1 MDNGTLW
8 VALLTAATAVVASW
22 VTSRG
27 NAQAARIQAQAAAEA
42 AHIAREREARRAT
55 QLDFIQQANEMGILY
70 RRIPKY
76 LKVENQEARL
86 ASLTELRDQ
95 LRDSY
100 GPFLRAL
107 AVVSLECHPE
117 PIAAANAVHT
127 ASGEAYIRLVAV
139 AEDIREA
146 EGFRQAVDAYLAS
159 VDSFIEAARQAGRG
173 PWPAGSSWSV

>member
-1 MDNGTLW
+1 MDNGALW
-8 VALLTAATAVVASW
+8 VALLTATTAVVASW

-76 LKVENQEARL
+76 LKVENQGERL

-100 GPFLRAL
+100 GPFLRSL
-107 AVVSLECHPE
+107 AVVSLECRPE
-117 PIAAANAVHT
+117 PIAAANAVHA
-127 ASGEAYIRLVAV
+127 ASGEAYGRLIAV
-139 AEDIREA
+139 QEDIRGA
-146 EGFRQAVDAYLAS
+146 ESFRRAVDAYLAS
-159 VDSFIEAARQAGRG
+159 VDSFIEAARQAEREI
-173 PWPAGSSWSV
+173 